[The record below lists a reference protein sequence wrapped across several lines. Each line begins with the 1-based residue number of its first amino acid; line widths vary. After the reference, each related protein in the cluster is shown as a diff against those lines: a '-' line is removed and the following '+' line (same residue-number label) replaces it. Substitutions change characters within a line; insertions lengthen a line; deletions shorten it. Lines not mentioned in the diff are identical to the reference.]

1 MKSLGGISLL
11 FLTTVGESFILK
23 LKKKKIPER
32 LIFLSEDLFHSNAKR
47 KSWIYI

>member
-11 FLTTVGESFILK
+11 FLTTAGESFILK
-23 LKKKKIPER
+23 LKKKIPER